1 MFPVITF
8 KIKVLVLKAIQQTIS
23 HRNKIEKLNALSA
36 KTDTTTVLRNLRI
49 WVWNVTK
56 SFEKEELN

>member
-8 KIKVLVLKAIQQTIS
+8 KIKVLLVLKVIQQAIS

-36 KTDTTTVLRNLRI
+36 TTDTTTVLSNL
-49 WVWNVTK
+49 
-56 SFEKEELN
+56 